1 MLRATLLRTL
11 QASMPT
17 EGTPTPYPLP
27 EAFRMAMSVVADHA
41 AGMTAV
47 RSLLHDNGLEWDSFY
62 SEHEPAEISSERA
75 YLLAQELLRTIDF
88 VAAMLPIMFVKYR
101 WEDKTQVQAAR
112 ATKTVFKGMMRK
124 HFEVFHPLPAKSPN
138 VFRLGKIIQKW
149 CIANIPW
156 QEESIQST
164 MRDNGVI
171 VSRITQP
178 NPHVAVLEALRAR
191 TIRCL
196 GLCEAEVPA
205 PRRLELQHCE
215 EWDEYFERIF
225 PTAPEAWRPHLLT
238 FLRKYPVHLLQ
249 MLDLEDDSDDSDGSI
264 RHIHFNSARAIGY
277 IRDIAVLST
286 VIANGAR
293 LDLSSS
299 DHRNG
304 YPVLVNDPQY
314 PTYLFQNSNDL
325 PIQLIHQTE
334 TTYTVPVP
342 IILSS
347 SVSSAHYP
355 HGTNRAQHDRYSAF
369 WEKAIQ
375 RCQPNEVQITITG
388 VREEA
393 YSEMTIPPRMA
404 REAAADLTALADAL
418 AGA

>member
-1 MLRATLLRTL
+1 
-11 QASMPT
+11 
-17 EGTPTPYPLP
+17 
-27 EAFRMAMSVVADHA
+27 MAMRVFASHTRDIA
-41 AGMTAV
+41 AV
-47 RSLLHDNGLEWDSFY
+47 LVLLYDNGLVWNSFY
-62 SEHEPAEISSERA
+62 GVHEPTEVSSERA

-101 WEDKTQVQAAR
+101 WEGKTQVKAAH
-112 ATKTVFKGMMRK
+112 ATKTVFKGMMSG
-124 HFEVFHPLPAKSPN
+124 HFGVFNPLPAKSPN
-138 VFRLGKIIQKW
+138 VFRLRKIIRKW

-164 MRDNGVI
+164 KRDNGVI

-238 FLRKYPVHLLQ
+238 FLRKYPVDLVQ
-249 MLDLEDDSDDSDGSI
+249 MLDLEDDSDGSI
-264 RHIHFNSARAIGY
+264 RRIRFNSARAIGY

-325 PIQLIHQTE
+325 PIQLIRQTE

-342 IILSS
+342 IILWS

-388 VREEA
+388 VREQA

-418 AGA
+418 AQAIQ